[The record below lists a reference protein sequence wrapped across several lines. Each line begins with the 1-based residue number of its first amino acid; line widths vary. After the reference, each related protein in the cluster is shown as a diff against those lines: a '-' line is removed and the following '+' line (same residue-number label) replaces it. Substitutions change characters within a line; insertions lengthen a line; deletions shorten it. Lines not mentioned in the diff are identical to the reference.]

1 MSLYLKQEQNICQCG
16 QNNKI
21 IQRENMDIFLTLL
34 ADIFQLIL
42 TNFMENKALY
52 LILYQVHFDLAMFQY
67 FTKIDK

>member
-1 MSLYLKQEQNICQCG
+1 
-16 QNNKI
+16 
-21 IQRENMDIFLTLL
+21 MDIFLTLL

-67 FTKIDK
+67 FTKINK

>member
-1 MSLYLKQEQNICQCG
+1 MV
-16 QNNKI
+16 
-21 IQRENMDIFLTLL
+21 IFLTLL

-67 FTKIDK
+67 FTKINKYMIYYLQSVLKFLMLCLEFY